1 MASGGRAGVV
11 PCEVRDVRIARVLG
25 RYRDRDWIRGVCWL
39 PGPTTSPGTA
49 FGTVLQPNPLLRYV
63 NSAIVF
69 ACQYAR
75 LVWLLLHDSRNIEE
89 QKDALRAA
97 LAVIGQGSVTIAR
110 RGRRVFAN
118 GKSLPD
124 TLAAGPEFGAQ
135 LAAHGVRVVEIGSA
149 AAPAD
154 LLGTARLLALAGGA
168 DDGGKT
174 IKQQLDALKTAS
186 IQFSFEDASLARAL
200 DDKLSEPT
208 PLPGKGLRLTPALM
222 ASATPHFGMQV
233 VENGAMWQQF
243 RALQVP
249 TSDAA
254 ALFAELDAAKLPDE
268 VNHALDDLATLAE
281 QAVRDGRTHVVA
293 EVCCGIV
300 RREAEAGQDTR
311 RQAHT
316 MALRRLL
323 RPALVRGIAQLLPR
337 KREIA
342 AELEAVL
349 VRAGAEGADAVIE
362 LLAEESLAT
371 DRHVYLDVLPRLQA
385 GVPTLVHMLGDTR
398 WFVVRNAAD
407 LLGEMRVQSAE
418 PALLPLLEHAD
429 DRVRKSA
436 ANALI
441 NLGTTAGFRKVCEM
455 LQAESPRTRAHAAMA
470 LASRRDERSTA
481 QLRTVLEDEPDTE
494 VQLALLAALGK
505 IATPAAVEQ
514 LIRAAEPKR
523 RLLERKPNSFRIA
536 AIQAL
541 AEARTPAALAALGVL
556 REDKDKDIR
565 EAAGHAYQH
574 ANR

>member
-1 MASGGRAGVV
+1 
-11 PCEVRDVRIARVLG
+11 
-25 RYRDRDWIRGVCWL
+25 
-39 PGPTTSPGTA
+39 
-49 FGTVLQPNPLLRYV
+49 
-63 NSAIVF
+63 
-69 ACQYAR
+69 
-75 LVWLLLHDSRNIEE
+75 VWLLLHDSRNIEE

-135 LAAHGVRVVEIGSA
+135 MAAHGVRVVEIGSA

-154 LLGTARLLALAGGA
+154 LLGTARLLAQAGGTK
-168 DDGGKT
+168 DGGKMF
-174 IKQQLDALKTAS
+174 KQQLDALKIS
-186 IQFSFEDASLARAL
+186 IQFSFEDASLAPAL

-208 PLPGKGLRLTPALM
+208 PLPGKGLRLTPAAM
-222 ASATPHFGMQV
+222 AAATPHFGMQV

-254 ALFAELDAAKLPDE
+254 ALFGELEAAKLPDE

-300 RREAEAGQDTR
+300 RREAEAGQDIR
-311 RQAHT
+311 KQAHT

-323 RPALVRGIAQLLPR
+323 RPALVRAIAQLLPR

-342 AELEAVL
+342 ADLEAVL
-349 VRAGAEGADAVIE
+349 VRSGAEGADAVIE

-441 NLGTTAGFRKVCEM
+441 NLGTTTGFRKVCEM
-455 LQAESPRTRAHAAMA
+455 LQAESPKTRAHAAMA

-541 AEARTPAALAALGVL
+541 ADARTPAALAALGVL
-556 REDKDKDIR
+556 QEDKDKEVR
-565 EAAGHAYQH
+565 EAASRAYQH

>member
-1 MASGGRAGVV
+1 V
-11 PCEVRDVRIARVLG
+11 
-25 RYRDRDWIRGVCWL
+25 
-39 PGPTTSPGTA
+39 
-49 FGTVLQPNPLLRYV
+49 NP
-63 NSAIVF
+63 AIVF

-75 LVWLLLHDSRNIEE
+75 LVWLLLHDPRNIEE

-97 LAVIGQGSVTIAR
+97 LAVIGQGQVTIAR

-124 TLAAGPEFGAQ
+124 TLAAGPELGSLMA
-135 LAAHGVRVVEIGSA
+135 LHGVKVVEVAAS

-154 LLGTARLLALAGGA
+154 LLAAARLLSVQASSN
-168 DDGGKT
+168 DGGKA
-174 IKQQLDALKTAS
+174 IKQQLDALKVAS
-186 IQFSFEDASLARAL
+186 VRFSFEDASLAPAL
-200 DDKLSEPT
+200 DDKLAEPT
-208 PLPGKGLRLTPALM
+208 PLPGRGIRVPAAL
-222 ASATPHFGMQV
+222 ASATPHQGMGI
-233 VENGAMWQQF
+233 VENRGMWQQF

-249 TSDAA
+249 TEDAES
-254 ALFAELDAAKLPDE
+254 LFAELDGAKLPDE
-268 VNHALDDLATLAE
+268 VNRALDDLATLAE
-281 QAVRDGRTHVVA
+281 QAVRDGRTHIVA
-293 EVCCGIV
+293 SVCCGIV
-300 RREAEAGQDTR
+300 KREADAPPQDVR
-311 RQAHT
+311 RQAST
-316 MALRRLL
+316 MTLRRLL
-323 RPALVRGIAQLLPR
+323 RPAVVRGIAQLLPR
-337 KREIA
+337 KRDMA
-342 AELEAVL
+342 TELEAVL

-362 LLAEESLAT
+362 LLAEESSAT

-418 PALLPLLEHAD
+418 PALLPLLQHPDE
-429 DRVRKSA
+429 RVRKSA

-441 NLGTTAGFRKVCEM
+441 NLGTTTGFRKVCEM

-470 LASRRDERSTA
+470 LASRKDERSTA

-523 RLLERKPNSFRIA
+523 RLLERKPNAFRIA

-556 REDKDKDIR
+556 KEDKDKEIR
-565 EAAGHAYQH
+565 EAAARAYQH
-574 ANR
+574 ASR

>member
-1 MASGGRAGVV
+1 M
-11 PCEVRDVRIARVLG
+11 
-25 RYRDRDWIRGVCWL
+25 
-39 PGPTTSPGTA
+39 
-49 FGTVLQPNPLLRYV
+49 

-75 LVWLLLHDSRNIEE
+75 LVWLLLHDPRNVEE

-118 GKSLPD
+118 GKAIPD
-124 TLAAGPEFGAQ
+124 TLAAGPELGIQ
-135 LAAHGVRVVEIGSA
+135 MTAHGVRVVEVAAG

-154 LLGTARLLALAGGA
+154 LLGAARLLAAQMSANDRGQA
-168 DDGGKT
+168 
-174 IKQQLDALKTAS
+174 IKQQLDALKVAS
-186 IQFSFEDASLARAL
+186 IRFAFEDASLAPAL
-200 DDKLSEPT
+200 DDKLAEPT
-208 PLPGKGLRLTPALM
+208 PLPGHGVRLPA
-222 ASATPHFGMQV
+222 AVTGPPTPHFGMQL
-233 VENGAMWQQF
+233 VENRGMWQQF

-249 TSDAA
+249 TEDADS
-254 ALFAELDAAKLPDE
+254 LFAELDSAKLPDE
-268 VNHALDDLATLAE
+268 VNQAIDDLATLAE
-281 QAVRDGRTHVVA
+281 QSMRDGRTHVVA
-293 EVCCGIV
+293 SVCSGIV
-300 RREAEAGQDTR
+300 KREAQAGPQELR
-311 RQAHT
+311 KQACA

-323 RPALVRGIAQLLPR
+323 RPAAVRGIAQLLPR
-337 KREIA
+337 KREMA

-362 LLAEESLAT
+362 LLAEESMAS

-407 LLGEMRVQSAE
+407 LLGEMHVQSAE
-418 PALLPLLEHAD
+418 PALLPLLQHPDE
-429 DRVRKSA
+429 RVRKSA

-441 NLGTTAGFRKVCEM
+441 NLGTTTGFRKVCEM

-470 LASRRDERSTA
+470 LASRKDERSTA

-523 RLLERKPNSFRIA
+523 RLLERNPNSFRIA

-556 REDKDKDIR
+556 KEDKDKEIR
-565 EAAGHAYQH
+565 EAAARAYQH
-574 ANR
+574 ASRGV